1 MNQHQ
6 PSSQQPSMN
15 VSIQDAGARAEKKC
29 SGAGANLL
37 PLPGPGDAEQRNRTE
52 ACTANAKTS
61 DGPAAAREGVA
72 GGGGTSSGLRLRWVG
87 AKSGGSKRRWLE
99 TEATLAARRQRLYSV
114 AAGQGSTGNLHT
126 VKNLFFFSFQLCP
139 LYFSH
144 KNKSTPQFLFRV

>member
-72 GGGGTSSGLRLRWVG
+72 GG
-87 AKSGGSKRRWLE
+87 AAESGGSKRRWL
-99 TEATLAARRQRLYSV
+99 AAVESSGVRPAQTSLVSSSERRD
-114 AAGQGSTGNLHT
+114 
-126 VKNLFFFSFQLCP
+126 
-139 LYFSH
+139 
-144 KNKSTPQFLFRV
+144 